1 MPTQKMK
8 IMKKIIVVALAAISI
23 VSCSKVGKNEY
34 LISGDAKGMPNGE
47 MIILQVQDSSGM
59 PKSLDTVKIK
69 DGKFEIKG
77 KVESPELAYVFFPKK
92 SNGFSLILEEGELK
106 AAVNK
111 DSINTTVVKGSPN
124 NDEFSKIFPQLKK
137 FGEEKSKFMASNQ
150 ERYQKAMQE
159 RNMAELEKINQE
171 MMNVY
176 EKASKYSKDYIAKN
190 QKSFIS
196 LLLVSN
202 IVKVEEAEKAFN
214 GLDESIK
221 KTKFGKQLKDGL
233 AKAKKQEE
241 AVKATPVPA
250 PEAAPVQ

>member
-8 IMKKIIVVALAAISI
+8 IMKKIIVVALSALSVI
-23 VSCSKVGKNEY
+23 SCSKVGKNEY
-34 LISGDAKGMPNGE
+34 LISGDAKGMPNGKSV
-47 MIILQVQDSSGM
+47 ILQVQDESGM
-59 PKSLDTVKIK
+59 PKALDTVKIK

-77 KVESPELAYVFFPKK
+77 KVESPELAYVFFPDK

-106 AAVNK
+106 ATVNK
-111 DSINTTVVKGSPN
+111 DSINATVVKGSPN

-137 FGEEKSKFMASNQ
+137 FGEEKSKFMSSNQ
-150 ERYQKAMQE
+150 MRYQKAMQE

-171 MMNVY
+171 MMAVY
-176 EKASKYSKDYIAKN
+176 ENASKYSKDYIAKN

-241 AVKATPVPA
+241 AAKAAPA
-250 PEAAPVQ
+250 PEVAPVQ